1 MKAEEMNPGELV
13 SDVPAA
19 SGSRI
24 NRRRFFKL
32 LGGGIAITFVASDML
47 SAGIAGIDNLTAD
60 DDSIHAWIHVAENN
74 KVTVYTGKVEVG
86 QNIRTSLAQIVA
98 EELKVPLDAI
108 DMVMG
113 DTELTPFDRG
123 TYGSRSIPYMGPQL
137 RKAAASAREMLKEL
151 AADKWKLSK
160 DLLTAD
166 DGVIWD
172 TKSGKTIRYSEITLG
187 KQLIRG
193 IDDNVAVTPPDK
205 WKICGT
211 PAKEANGISFVT
223 GRHRYVSDLMFPD
236 MMYGKIL
243 RSPTYK
249 AKLKT

>member
-1 MKAEEMNPGELV
+1 MKTEEMNPGEMV
-13 SDVPAA
+13 SDAHAP

-24 NRRRFFKL
+24 NRRKFFKL

-60 DDSIHAWIHVAENN
+60 DNSIHAWIHVGENN

-113 DTELTPFDRG
+113 DTDLTPFDRG

-137 RKAAASAREMLKEL
+137 RKAAASAREMLKEM
-151 AADKWKLSK
+151 AAVKWKVSK
-160 DLLTAD
+160 DLLTAEA
-166 DGVIWD
+166 G
-172 TKSGKTIRYSEITLG
+172 TIRNTKNGKEFSFSEITQG

-193 IDDNVAVTPPDK
+193 IDEKASVTPAEK
-205 WKICGT
+205 WKG
-211 PAKEANGISFVT
+211 
-223 GRHRYVSDLMFPD
+223 
-236 MMYGKIL
+236 
-243 RSPTYK
+243 
-249 AKLKT
+249 